1 MMKLGPGIATA
12 PYRTTT
18 NNIYAVVHG
27 EGVSEV
33 DGQRFPWQRGD
44 VVAVPAWRP
53 HWHEATGDAILFR
66 VTDEPVMQRFGWWR
80 EQRPAA
86 VVH

>member
-1 MMKLGPGIATA
+1 MLF
-12 PYRTTT
+12 
-18 NNIYAVVHG
+18 AVVRG

-33 DGQRFPWQRGD
+33 DGERFQWRRGD
-44 VVAVPAWRP
+44 VVAAPAWRP

-80 EQRPAA
+80 EERPAT